1 MTRERPRPVL
11 IGTAKGKV
19 NYDILPSLVGYNLR
33 RAQIAVFAKFA
44 TAVAEHQVTPGQFG
58 VLTLIGANPG
68 LTQSALA
75 KAVGIERSTMVA
87 VIDGL
92 QRAGLVERQPSPI
105 DRRSYALALTA
116 AGRKQTE
123 TLKKLVIDHE
133 NRALSDFSDRERAT
147 LITLLQR
154 LVSNC

>member
-1 MTRERPRPVL
+1 LSRDRPRP
-11 IGTAKGKV
+11 IPTDTAEAKV
-19 NYDILPSLVGYNLR
+19 DYDILPSLVGYNLR

-44 TAVAEHQVTPGQFG
+44 TAVAKHQVTPGQFG
-58 VLTLIGANPG
+58 VLTLISANPG

-92 QRAGLVERQPSPI
+92 QRSGLVERRPSPI

-123 TLKKLVIDHE
+123 TLKSLVIYHE
-133 NRALSDFSDRERAT
+133 DRLLSDFSDRERAT
-147 LITLLQR
+147 LITLLQH
-154 LVSNC
+154 LVGNC

>member
-1 MTRERPRPVL
+1 MTRDRPHPAS
-11 IGTAKGKV
+11 IDTAKGKV
-19 NYDILPSLVGYNLR
+19 DYDILPSLVGYNLR

-44 TAVAEHQVTPGQFG
+44 TAVAEHQLTPGQFG

-92 QRAGLVERQPSPI
+92 QRAGLVERRPSPI
-105 DRRSYALALTA
+105 DRRSYALALTG
-116 AGRKQTE
+116 AGQKISE
-123 TLKKLVIDHE
+123 VLKNLVVDHE
-133 NRALSDFSDRERAT
+133 NRVLSGFSDSERDT
-147 LITLLQR
+147 LIALLQR
-154 LVSNC
+154 FVGNC